1 MSNLVIPSEARDP
14 GRGGGSSPWSRC
26 FVASLAIVAL
36 GFPFASSSAQT
47 TRADSLLNAGALQR
61 AESLY
66 YSAVQARPRDPMAR
80 WSLGKY
86 LVSRGAPR
94 VGMTLFEEALQFGGD
109 PSIVNPELAPTYL
122 ALGEYHK
129 LSALKSSPLSSPER
143 ERARWLVARST
154 KLIAPDSVATLTYRK
169 SSDAAS
175 LGRVS
180 IRVNGRALDATIAA
194 REHGIIIADTSAA
207 AKRLHIFKQAGA
219 PAAQAR
225 GIPAV
230 ADSIGLGQISLADYP
245 VTVQPLAN
253 KQQALI
259 GLDVIARF
267 APTFDPNAERV
278 TLHVA
283 GTVPRTM
290 SGADEL
296 PTLLTRDDF
305 RVLRSGTWVSVDQP
319 QILQMLSRRRWTF
332 DARRGQLTIDR

>member
-1 MSNLVIPSEARDP
+1 MRLRSGIAI
-14 GRGGGSSPWSRC
+14 GAIAAMPWMT
-26 FVASLAIVAL
+26 L
-36 GFPFASSSAQT
+36 SAQT

-66 YSAVQARPRDPMAR
+66 YSAVQTRPRDPMAR
-80 WSLGKY
+80 WALGKY

-109 PSIVNPELAPTYL
+109 PAVVNTELAPTYL

-129 LSALKSSPLSSPER
+129 LSALKASPLSASER

-154 KLIAPDSVATLTYRK
+154 KLLAPDSVSILTLKK
-169 SSDAAS
+169 SSDAAP
-175 LGRVS
+175 LGRVT
-180 IRVNGRALDATIAA
+180 IRVNGRTLDATITA
-194 REHGIIIADTSAA
+194 REHGIIIADTSAV
-207 AKRLHIFKQAGA
+207 AKRLRVFRQQGARAGA
-219 PAAQAR
+219 NGGA
-225 GIPAV
+225 PAV

-253 KQQALI
+253 KVQALI

-267 APTFDPNAERV
+267 APTFDPAAERV

-283 GTVPRTM
+283 GTVPRTI

-296 PTLLTRDDF
+296 PTLLTRSDL
-305 RVLRSGTWVSVDQP
+305 RVLRGGAWASLEQP
-319 QILQMLSRRRWTF
+319 QVLQILARRRWTF

>member
-1 MSNLVIPSEARDP
+1 MRLRSGIAIGAVAAM
-14 GRGGGSSPWSRC
+14 PWMT
-26 FVASLAIVAL
+26 
-36 GFPFASSSAQT
+36 SSAQT
-47 TRADSLLNAGALQR
+47 ARADSLLNAGALQR

-66 YSAVQARPRDPMAR
+66 YSAVQTRPRDPMAR
-80 WSLGKY
+80 WALGKY

-109 PSIVNPELAPTYL
+109 PAVVNAELAPTYL

-129 LSALKSSPLSSPER
+129 LSALKASPLSASER

-154 KLIAPDSVATLTYRK
+154 KLLAPDSVSILTLK
-169 SSDAAS
+169 KPSDAAP
-175 LGRVS
+175 LGRVA
-180 IRVNGRALDATIAA
+180 IRVNGRSVDATITA
-194 REHGIIIADTSAA
+194 REHGIIIADTSSA
-207 AKRLHIFKQAGA
+207 AKRLRVFKQPGARAGA
-219 PAAQAR
+219 NV
-225 GIPAV
+225 GTPAV

-253 KQQALI
+253 KVQALI

-267 APTFDPNAERV
+267 APTFDPAAERV

-283 GTVPRTM
+283 GTVPRTI

-296 PTLLTRDDF
+296 PTLLTRSDL
-305 RVLRSGTWVSVDQP
+305 RVLRGGAWASVEQP
-319 QILQMLSRRRWTF
+319 QVLQILARRRWTF

>member
-1 MSNLVIPSEARDP
+1 
-14 GRGGGSSPWSRC
+14 
-26 FVASLAIVAL
+26 
-36 GFPFASSSAQT
+36 
-47 TRADSLLNAGALQR
+47 LNAGAWQR

-80 WSLGKY
+80 WALGKY

-109 PSIVNPELAPTYL
+109 PTVVNADLAPTYL
-122 ALGEYHK
+122 MLGEYHK
-129 LSALKSSPLSSPER
+129 LSALKASPLSAPER

-154 KLIAPDSVATLTYRK
+154 KLIAPDSISTLTYRK

-175 LGRVS
+175 LGRVA
-180 IRVNGRALDATIAA
+180 IRVNGRSIDASISAH
-194 REHGIIIADTSAA
+194 EHGIIIADTSAV
-207 AKRLHIFKQAGA
+207 AKRLHVFKQPGARSTPAG
-219 PAAQAR
+219 

-267 APTFDPNAERV
+267 APTFDLSAERL
-278 TLHVA
+278 TLHVS
-283 GTVPRTM
+283 GTIPRTVT
-290 SGADEL
+290 GADQL
-296 PTLLTRDDF
+296 PTLRTRDDF
-305 RVLRSGTWVSVDQP
+305 RVLRAGGWASLDQP
-319 QILQMLSRRRWTF
+319 QIAQMLARRRWTF
-332 DARRGQLTIDR
+332 DARRGQLTLDR

>member
-1 MSNLVIPSEARDP
+1 MKQV
-14 GRGGGSSPWSRC
+14 
-26 FVASLAIVAL
+26 AIVVAAL
-36 GFPFASSSAQT
+36 ALIPLASSGAQT
-47 TRADSLLNAGALQR
+47 VRADSLLNAGALQR

-80 WSLGKY
+80 LSLGKY

-94 VGMTLFEEALQFGGD
+94 VGMTLLEEALQFGGD

-129 LSALKSSPLSSPER
+129 LSALKSSPLSAPER

-169 SSDAAS
+169 SSDAAP

-180 IRVNGRALDATIAA
+180 IRVNGRTLDATIVA
-194 REHGIIIADTSAA
+194 REHGIVISDTSVA
-207 AKRLHIFKQAGA
+207 AKRLHMFKQPGA
-219 PAAQAR
+219 QAAQAG

-245 VTVQPLAN
+245 VTVQSLAN

-278 TLHVA
+278 MLHVA
-283 GTVPRTM
+283 GTIPRSV

-296 PTLLTRDDF
+296 PTLLTRNDF
-305 RVLRSGTWVSVDQP
+305 RVLRAGAWVSLDQP

-332 DARRGQLTIDR
+332 DARRGQLMIDR